1 MSGEAGGAM
10 GARAERAVDPSGVP
24 SLSGVETGGAGA
36 THLGAEPRCAAEL
49 GAELPCAAGL
59 QRACARSRLRAHRT
73 VLAREWAETASAA
86 RSQ

>member
-1 MSGEAGGAM
+1 MSGEAGDAM

-24 SLSGVETGGAGA
+24 SLSGVETGAGA
-36 THLGAEPRCAAEL
+36 TQLGAEPRCAAEL
-49 GAELPCAAGL
+49 GAELHCAAGL